1 VPASIKVQEQFGDDV
16 QVIFVECQNTE
27 KNTYEAFAWKMKW
40 MGNNAIWTNERVIP
54 TVGRGLPEVALI
66 GVDGTI
72 LLQGYP
78 GDFGKQL
85 EETIAAEVKKS
96 KDAPAGAAATLKKAW
111 ASFAKGDVGGALAE
125 CDKVGGDDGA
135 KARAEMVART
145 QARLARFERM
155 LAAGELAEADELLG
169 ALQKS
174 CKGVVEL
181 APKVA
186 DAATKLATP
195 ELAAEREAAKAWASF
210 AAKVAKDKPFDGGNV
225 KKAES
230 LAEKHKGTK
239 NGARAAH
246 FVELS
251 KINLNR

>member
-1 VPASIKVQEQFGDDV
+1 MPASIKVQEQFGDDV
-16 QVIFVECQNTE
+16 QVIFVECQGTE
-27 KNTYEAFAWKMKW
+27 KNTYEAFSWKMKW
-40 MGNNAIWTNERVIP
+40 RGNNAIWTNERVIP

-66 GVDGTI
+66 GVDGTV

-85 EETIAAEVKKS
+85 EETIASEVKRS
-96 KDAPAGAAATLKKAW
+96 KDAPAGTPATLKNAW
-111 ASFAKGDVGGALAE
+111 GSFAKGDLAAALAE

-135 KARAEMVART
+135 KARAEFVART
-145 QARLARFERM
+145 EARIARAER
-155 LAAGELAEADELLG
+155 LLDGADLAEADELIS
-169 ALQKS
+169 ALS
-174 CKGVVEL
+174 NACKGSAEL

-186 DAATKLATP
+186 VLATKLASP
-195 ELAAEREAAKAWASF
+195 ELAAEREAAKAWSSF
-210 AAKVAKDKPFDGGNV
+210 VGKVAKDKPFDGGNV
-225 KKAES
+225 KKAEA

-246 FVELS
+246 FAELS

>member
-1 VPASIKVQEQFGDDV
+1 MPASIKVQEQFGDDV
-16 QVIFVECQNTE
+16 QVIFVECQGTE
-27 KNTYEAFAWKMKW
+27 KDTYEAFAWKMKW

-66 GVDGTI
+66 GVDGTV
-72 LLQGYP
+72 LMQGYP

-96 KDAPAGAAATLKKAW
+96 KDAPAGSPAALKKAW
-111 ASFAKGDVGGALAE
+111 ASFAKGDLGGALAE

-135 KARAEMVART
+135 KARADMVART
-145 QARLARFERM
+145 EARIARVERM
-155 LAAGELAEADELLG
+155 LAAGDLAEADELVG

-174 CKGVVEL
+174 CKAVAEL

-186 DAATKLATP
+186 AVATKLAAP
-195 ELAAEREAAKAWASF
+195 ELATEREAAKAWASF
-210 AAKVAKDKPFDGGNV
+210 SAKVAKDKPFDGGNV
-225 KKAES
+225 KKAEG
-230 LAEKHKGTK
+230 LAEKHKGTR